1 MQKNRERKA
10 CRPFSVKNDPAFK
23 KLFRMMRLTVFCF
36 FLGLMQM
43 MAMESYSQQTR
54 LSLNLNNQRLENV
67 LKTIEDKSEF
77 FFLYNRDMINV
88 DQTVTVNATK
98 QTITEIL
105 DELLK
110 GSGIKYSIV
119 NRQIILS
126 NLEGRSVLAG
136 QQAQSVS
143 GKVTDSSGIPL
154 PGVTVVVR
162 GTTTGTITDADGG
175 YNLTNVT
182 ADATLVFSFI
192 GMKTREVP
200 VAGKTVLTITMEE
213 ETVGIDEVVVVGY
226 GVQKKLHLTG
236 SVSQVTAK
244 ELVKTPA
251 SNVSQLLV
259 GKMPGIVSS
268 QSNGAPGTDGVTL
281 LVRGYSTWTSSGP
294 LILVDGVERGMNN
307 LDPNDIESVVTLKD
321 GAAAVLW
328 DQSGRRGDPDN
339 HEKRFPGDPEA
350 YHHV

>member
-1 MQKNRERKA
+1 MI
-10 CRPFSVKNDPAFK
+10 
-23 KLFRMMRLTVFCF
+23 RLTVFCF
-36 FLGLMQM
+36 FLSLIQM

-88 DQTVTVNATK
+88 DQIVTVNATN

-126 NLEGRSVLAG
+126 NVKGGLALTT
-136 QQAQSVS
+136 QQMHSVS
-143 GKVTDSSGIPL
+143 GRVTDSSGAPL
-154 PGVTVVVR
+154 PGVTVVVK
-162 GTTTGTITDADGG
+162 GTTNGTITGADGS
-175 YNLTNVT
+175 YNLTNIP
-182 ADATLVFSFI
+182 ADATLLFSFI
-192 GMKTREVP
+192 GMKMQEVP
-200 VAGKTVLTITMEE
+200 VAGKTVLAITMEE

-321 GAAAVLW
+321 GGSGSLW
-328 DQSGRRGDPDN
+328 DQGGCRGDHGN
-339 HEKRFPGDPEA
+339 HKKRFPGNPEA
-350 YHHV
+350 YHYL